1 METIKRSA
9 VARNWRESGDWWDEL
24 GGTQRK
30 FRTVKLLYRNL
41 CHGRYMSLYT
51 CPNPQ
56 KVQPQE
62 QAPG

>member
-1 METIKRSA
+1 METIKRSV

-41 CHGRYMSLYT
+41 CHGRYMS
-51 CPNPQ
+51 
-56 KVQPQE
+56 
-62 QAPG
+62 